1 MRLSDIQNPL
11 APLFKLRGAERH
23 AAVLLALYFFLALTA
38 VLMVKSLQNALYLA
52 NRGFDWQLPAL
63 YIALALL
70 SGPVVFLYRYLASK
84 YSQLVITSSTLLSM
98 ALCLT
103 AFWVFREYA
112 GDWIY
117 SAFYIWAA
125 IFSVLI
131 PTQGW
136 ISSYQ
141 LFTPRTAKRVFVV
154 LGTGGILGGVFG
166 GYYTA
171 LMAPWLESS
180 GLFIHVLVLLVLLQ
194 IVLCAVFWVSRN
206 VTRERQPKVTAVET
220 TGERPQTVRTVFR
233 SRHLQYLTG
242 LMILTGLASTIID
255 LQFKWSLNAKYPSSE
270 ADIAQFMGAFLGTTY
285 VVSAIVQL
293 LATSHI
299 LRRFGLGVGLMI
311 LPAGLMA
318 GSLGILAFAN
328 FWSVVA
334 AKAIDGSLRS
344 SIEQTSLE
352 LLYVPVSEQQ
362 SIPMKSFLE
371 LVALRFGD
379 GLGAAI
385 YLLISFFVITPIQL
399 IGLFVLLAAA
409 FWLFVAR
416 QISEEYAQM
425 LRRSLE
431 FVGSK
436 VVQRALDFD
445 EAVAENTLFQALKS
459 ENPAKIHFALQQLR
473 IQGSDREVD
482 ELSTS
487 ELSGEWISVDV
498 SGIYE
503 ASSAPP
509 RWLSYLEPLLD
520 HEDPRVASVALH
532 LMIHYDVK
540 GYRDRL
546 ARELRSERI
555 PDPRLL
561 TFLKDYAD
569 DPAELVEQRFAMT
582 WCKQAT
588 PEQAVS
594 LAPVLAATRNPVY
607 LPVLRAWVTNPSHPL
622 RRAAIRALGEFTEPE
637 DVDLILE
644 HLSQNWSRRAARKAL
659 SYYGEPLVT
668 KLQTL
673 LRDPKVEIA
682 IKREIPHLLAQVGT
696 SSARG
701 LLVASLY
708 THDAVVAYRAVLRLN
723 RIRDLQDL
731 SYTQDSFI
739 PLLQIWANEYYGLL
753 NIDMLLHTGQT
764 PASRLLQKAI
774 KERLN
779 WSIEKIFRG
788 LDLFLPHGD
797 AYFSYLGFTSS
808 QQELRENA
816 IELIDSRIKGELRYT
831 LLPIFAELHPF
842 DVVRKGREIFK
853 LPSDPQKALSEAFF
867 RGDPWLKCCTIAVV
881 LEERMVDLKT
891 LVVQACD
898 DINPVVQ
905 ETARWAVA
913 QWGED
918 QLSS

>member
-11 APLFKLRGAERH
+11 APLFKLKGAERR
-23 AAVLLALYFFLALTA
+23 AAVLLACYFFVALTS
-38 VLMVKSLQNALYLA
+38 VLMVKSLQNAIYLA

-70 SGPVVFLYRYLASK
+70 SGPIVILYRYLAGK
-84 YSQLVITSSTLLSM
+84 YSQLVITASTLLSM
-98 ALCLT
+98 ALGLA
-103 AFWVFREYA
+103 AFWVFRERA

-117 SAFYIWAA
+117 SAFYVWGA

-136 ISSYQ
+136 ITSYQ

-171 LMAPWLESS
+171 LLAPWLGTSS
-180 GLFIHVLVLLVLLQ
+180 LFIHVLLLLALLQ
-194 IVLCAVFWVSRN
+194 ILLCAVCRLSSS
-206 VTRERQPKVTAVET
+206 VTRERPPKVTAVET
-220 TGERPQTVRTVFR
+220 SGERPQAVRAAFQ

-242 LMILTGLASTIID
+242 LIILTGLVSTIID
-255 LQFKWSLNAKYPSSE
+255 LQFKWSLNAEYRGSE
-270 ADIAQFMGAFLGTTY
+270 AEIAQFIGAFLGTTY
-285 VVSAIVQL
+285 VISAIVQL
-293 LATSHI
+293 VATSHI

-328 FWSVVA
+328 FWSVVV

-344 SIEQTSLE
+344 SIEQTSVE

-362 SIPMKSFLE
+362 SIPLKSFLE

-399 IGLFVLLAAA
+399 IGLFVFLAAA
-409 FWLFVAR
+409 VWLFVAR
-416 QISEEYAQM
+416 QMGEEYAQM

-431 FVGSK
+431 LVGSR
-436 VVQRALDFD
+436 VVQRALDFE
-445 EAVAENTLFQALKS
+445 EAVAENTPFRALKS
-459 ENPAKIHFALQQLR
+459 ENPDKIHFALQQLR
-473 IQGSDREVD
+473 VQEDDREVD
-482 ELSTS
+482 QLSTS

-498 SGIYE
+498 SGTYE

-509 RWLSYLEPLLD
+509 RWLAFLEPFLD

-555 PDPRLL
+555 PDIRLL
-561 TFLKDYAD
+561 TFLKDYAE
-569 DPAELVEQRFAMT
+569 DPGDLVEQRLAIK
-582 WCKQAT
+582 WSKHAT
-588 PEQAVS
+588 PEQAVA
-594 LAPVLAATRNPVY
+594 LAPVLATTRNPAY
-607 LPVLRAWVTNPSHPL
+607 LPVLRAWVSSPSRPL
-622 RRAAIRALGEFTEPE
+622 RRAAIRALGQFTEPE
-637 DVDLILE
+637 DLDLILE

-659 SYYGEPLVT
+659 SHYGEPLVT
-668 KLQTL
+668 RLLAL
-673 LRDPKVEIA
+673 LRDPKADIA
-682 IKREIPHLLAQVGT
+682 IKREIPHLLTQLDT

-708 THDAVVAYRAVLRLN
+708 THDAVVAYRAVLGLN

-739 PLLQIWANEYYGLL
+739 PLLQIWANEYSGLL
-753 NIDMLLHTGQT
+753 NIDTLLHTQKT
-764 PASRLLQKAI
+764 PAARLLQKAI

-788 LDLFLPHGD
+788 LNLFLPHGD

-808 QQELRENA
+808 RQELRENA
-816 IELIDSRIKGELRYT
+816 IELIDSRIKGELRHT

-853 LPSDPQKALSEAFF
+853 LPSDPQQALSEAFF
-867 RGDPWLKCCTIAVV
+867 HGDPWLKCCTIAVV
-881 LEERMVDLKT
+881 LEERMEDLKS
-891 LVVQACD
+891 LVTQACD
-898 DINPVVQ
+898 DINPLVQ
-905 ETARWAVA
+905 ETARWAVDR
-913 QWGED
+913 WGED
-918 QLSS
+918 QLPS

>member
-1 MRLSDIQNPL
+1 MDGQREMAHDALS
-11 APLFKLRGAERH
+11 
-23 AAVLLALYFFLALTA
+23 
-38 VLMVKSLQNALYLA
+38 
-52 NRGFDWQLPAL
+52 
-63 YIALALL
+63 ALL
-70 SGPVVFLYRYLASK
+70 DFARIRDTSHVTGYRSGKRL
-84 YSQLVITSSTLLSM
+84 LVTDG
-98 ALCLT
+98 C
-103 AFWVFREYA
+103 
-112 GDWIY
+112 
-117 SAFYIWAA
+117 
-125 IFSVLI
+125 
-131 PTQGW
+131 
-136 ISSYQ
+136 
-141 LFTPRTAKRVFVV
+141 
-154 LGTGGILGGVFG
+154 
-166 GYYTA
+166 
-171 LMAPWLESS
+171 
-180 GLFIHVLVLLVLLQ
+180 LVL
-194 IVLCAVFWVSRN
+194 R
-206 VTRERQPKVTAVET
+206 
-220 TGERPQTVRTVFR
+220 
-233 SRHLQYLTG
+233 
-242 LMILTGLASTIID
+242 
-255 LQFKWSLNAKYPSSE
+255 
-270 ADIAQFMGAFLGTTY
+270 
-285 VVSAIVQL
+285 
-293 LATSHI
+293 
-299 LRRFGLGVGLMI
+299 
-311 LPAGLMA
+311 
-318 GSLGILAFAN
+318 
-328 FWSVVA
+328 
-334 AKAIDGSLRS
+334 
-344 SIEQTSLE
+344 
-352 LLYVPVSEQQ
+352 
-362 SIPMKSFLE
+362 
-371 LVALRFGD
+371 
-379 GLGAAI
+379 
-385 YLLISFFVITPIQL
+385 
-399 IGLFVLLAAA
+399 
-409 FWLFVAR
+409 
-416 QISEEYAQM
+416 
-425 LRRSLE
+425 
-431 FVGSK
+431 
-436 VVQRALDFD
+436 
-445 EAVAENTLFQALKS
+445 
-459 ENPAKIHFALQQLR
+459 
-473 IQGSDREVD
+473 
-482 ELSTS
+482 
-487 ELSGEWISVDV
+487 
-498 SGIYE
+498 
-503 ASSAPP
+503 
-509 RWLSYLEPLLD
+509 LEP
-520 HEDPRVASVALH
+520 
-532 LMIHYDVK
+532 
-540 GYRDRL
+540 
-546 ARELRSERI
+546 
-555 PDPRLL
+555 
-561 TFLKDYAD
+561 D
-569 DPAELVEQRFAMT
+569 DPVELVEQRFAMT

-816 IELIDSRIKGELRYT
+816 IELIDSRIKGELRHT

-867 RGDPWLKCCTIAVV
+867 HGDPWLKCCTIAVV

-905 ETARWAVA
+905 ETARWTVA

>member
-1 MRLSDIQNPL
+1 MRLSDIQNPV
-11 APLFKLRGAERH
+11 APLFKLQGAERQ
-23 AAVLLALYFFLALTA
+23 AAVLLAVYFFLALTA
-38 VLMVKSLQNALYLA
+38 VLMVKSLQNAIYLA
-52 NRGFDWQLPAL
+52 SQGFDWRLPAL

-70 SGPVVFLYRYLASK
+70 SGPVVFLYRYLAGK
-84 YSQLVITSSTLLSM
+84 YSQVVITTSTILSM

-103 AFWVFREYA
+103 AFWILRERV

-141 LFTPRTAKRVFVV
+141 LFTPRIAKRVFVV

-171 LMAPWLESS
+171 LMAPRLGTP
-180 GLFIHVLVLLVLLQ
+180 GLFIHVLLLLALLQ
-194 IVLCAVFWVSRN
+194 IVLCAVCWLSRS
-206 VTRERQPKVTAVET
+206 VTRERHPKPAAVET
-220 TGERPQTVRTVFR
+220 SGERSQTVRAVFQ

-242 LMILTGLASTIID
+242 LIILTGLVSTTID
-255 LQFKWSLNAKYPSSE
+255 LQFKWSLNARYLSSE
-270 ADIAQFMGAFLGTTY
+270 AEIAQFMGAFLGTTY
-285 VVSAIVQL
+285 VISAIVQL

-328 FWSVVA
+328 FWSVVV

-344 SIEQTSLE
+344 SVEQTSVE
-352 LLYVPVSEQQ
+352 LLYVPLSEHQ
-362 SIPMKSFLE
+362 SIPLKSFLE

-385 YLLISFFVITPIQL
+385 YLFISFFILTPIQL

-409 FWLFVAR
+409 AWLFVAR

-431 FVGSK
+431 FEGSH

-445 EAVAENTLFQALKS
+445 EAVAENTLFRALKS
-459 ENPAKIHFALQQLR
+459 ANPDKIHFALQQLR
-473 IQGSDREVD
+473 MQENDRE
-482 ELSTS
+482 ETQLSTS

-503 ASSAPP
+503 ASSTPP
-509 RWLSYLEPLLD
+509 RWLAFLEPFLD
-520 HEDPRVASVALH
+520 HDDPRVASVALH
-532 LMIHYDVK
+532 LMIHHDVK
-540 GYRDRL
+540 GYRERL

-561 TFLKDYAD
+561 TFLKDYAE
-569 DPAELVEQRFAMT
+569 DPAALVEQRFAMV
-582 WCKQAT
+582 WSKQAT
-588 PEQAVS
+588 PEQAVA
-594 LAPVLAATRNPVY
+594 LAPVLAAMRDPSY
-607 LPVLRAWVTNPSHPL
+607 LPVLRGWVTSASRPL
-622 RRAAIRALGEFTEPE
+622 RRAALRALGAFTEPE
-637 DVDLILE
+637 DVDLILG
-644 HLSQNWSRRAARKAL
+644 HLSENWSRRAARKAL

-668 KLQTL
+668 RLLTL
-673 LRDPKVEIA
+673 LRDPKADIVV
-682 IKREIPHLLAQVGT
+682 KREIPNLLAQVNS

-708 THDAVVAYRAVLRLN
+708 THDAVVAYRAVLGLN
-723 RIRDLQDL
+723 RIRDRHDL
-731 SYTQDSFI
+731 SYTQESFV
-739 PLLQIWANEYYGLL
+739 PLLQIWAKEYYGLL
-753 NIDMLLHTGQT
+753 NIDTLLHTKQT

-797 AYFSYLGFTSS
+797 AYFSYLGFTST

-816 IELIDSRIKGELRYT
+816 IELIDSRIKGELRHT

-842 DVVRKGREIFK
+842 DVVKKGREIFK

-867 RGDPWLKCCTIAVV
+867 HGDPWLKCCTIAVV
-881 LEERMVDLKT
+881 LEDKMEDLKG
-891 LVVQACD
+891 LVTQACD
-898 DINPVVQ
+898 DINPTVN
-905 ETARWAVA
+905 ETAKWAIA
-913 QWGED
+913 QWGQD
-918 QLSS
+918 QFPS